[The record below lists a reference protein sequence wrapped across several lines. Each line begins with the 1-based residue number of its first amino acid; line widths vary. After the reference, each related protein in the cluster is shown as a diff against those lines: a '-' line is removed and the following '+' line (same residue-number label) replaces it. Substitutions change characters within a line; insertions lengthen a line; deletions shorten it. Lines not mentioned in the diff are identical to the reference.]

1 MKVEQNE
8 SRTKWKSNK
17 MEEVPVEQNSSEA
30 KLQLG
35 RRPKRS
41 REVVLTS
48 FEKKLVSVATVGS
61 KTHGARVARFF

>member
-1 MKVEQNE
+1 
-8 SRTKWKSNK
+8 